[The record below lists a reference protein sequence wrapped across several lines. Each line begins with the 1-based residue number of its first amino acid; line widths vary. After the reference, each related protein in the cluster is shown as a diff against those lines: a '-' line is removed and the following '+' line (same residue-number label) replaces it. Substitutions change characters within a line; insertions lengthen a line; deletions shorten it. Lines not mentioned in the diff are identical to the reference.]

1 MALAVVAGACGR
13 WKLRRVAAGPRVGAP
28 IVVCMTSQI
37 WRGARNRADRKCQE
51 TNMVMGAHPPRIK
64 TTAALVAKRQRAWMI
79 YLKKVPHEPCLPLP
93 PSCFSSSSDNSS
105 LLRLHLRSSCLL
117 LSSVPSSI
125 QCPRNAWIFFG
136 RYSPFLILL
145 KSPQEWSYLGD

>member
-64 TTAALVAKRQRAWMI
+64 TTAALAAKRQRAWMI

-93 PSCFSSSSDNSS
+93 PSPFA
-105 LLRLHLRSSCLL
+105 LL
-117 LSSVPSSI
+117 LFLELRQFFAPPSPPSQLLSASFLLCSIQHSVPT
-125 QCPRNAWIFFG
+125 QRLDFLREIFSF
-136 RYSPFLILL
+136 SNP
-145 KSPQEWSYLGD
+145 S